1 MVLHNKTMIT
11 QIKILIIA
19 KRDISINQELGDII
33 RQKKMEINKIAMLIP
48 VKLTSLID
56 YKAYK
61 VPSK

>member
-1 MVLHNKTMIT
+1 MVLHNKTLIT

-19 KRDISINQELGDII
+19 KRDISINQELGDKI
-33 RQKKMEINKIAMLIP
+33 RQKKMEISKIVMLIP
-48 VKLTSLID
+48 VKQTSLID